1 MRKKQMH
8 NDLSPVVCL
17 LVSLVLGSAVLAVS
31 GYSPAAAYQAM
42 LVNALGTRSGV
53 LQTLLKAS
61 PLMFCGLSA
70 ALALRAN
77 VFNIGIE
84 GQLYMGAFAGF
95 LAGRYLDGLPPWLH
109 IPLCVLAGALVGALY
124 ALIPAGLKRKT
135 GAHEVV
141 TTIMLNYV
149 AALFTSYLSN
159 HSFKAEGMMPQTE
172 LVRASAR
179 IGRIVSRSQL
189 TWAVVVAVVFLAGA
203 QFFLYHTP
211 KGYELEAVG
220 ANAAAAEAGGISVSR
235 LQMQAMLLS
244 GAIAGIGGT
253 MEVLGTHGRFIQDFA
268 SGAGYQGVSIAILGG
283 NSPVGVGLASL
294 LFGILQ
300 YGGAAMSRTTGV
312 PAEFTEV
319 IQALVVLCVSAPVL
333 VQIQFGKGGE
343 RKGERS

>member
-1 MRKKQMH
+1 MRKHQIQSY
-8 NDLSPVVCL
+8 LSPVVCL
-17 LVSLVLGSAVLAVS
+17 LVSFVLGSAVLAVS
-31 GYSPAAAYQAM
+31 GYSPMTAYQAL
-42 LVNALGTRSGV
+42 LVNALGTKNGI

-61 PLMFCGLSA
+61 PLIFCGLSA
-70 ALALRAN
+70 AVALRAG

-84 GQLYMGAFAGF
+84 GQLYIGAFAGF
-95 LAGRYLDGLPPWLH
+95 LAGRYLTGLPPWLH
-109 IPLCVLAGALVGALY
+109 IPLCILTGALAGALY
-124 ALIPAGLKRKT
+124 ALIPAILKQRT

-149 AALFTSYLSN
+149 AVLFTSYLSN

-172 LVRASAR
+172 LVQASAR
-179 IGRIVSRSQL
+179 ISRIVPQSQL
-189 TWAVVVAVVFLAGA
+189 TWAIVAAVVFLAGA

-211 KGYELEAVG
+211 KGYELESVG
-220 ANAAAAEAGGISVSR
+220 ANAAAAEAGGISIGR

-294 LFGILQ
+294 LFGVLQ
-300 YGGAAMSRTTGV
+300 YGGTAMSRTTGV

-333 VQIQFGKGGE
+333 VQVLFREGGE